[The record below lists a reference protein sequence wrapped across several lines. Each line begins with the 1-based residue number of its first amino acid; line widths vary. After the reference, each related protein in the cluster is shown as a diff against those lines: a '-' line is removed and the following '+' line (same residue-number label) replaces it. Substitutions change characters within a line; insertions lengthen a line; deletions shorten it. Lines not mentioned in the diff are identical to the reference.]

1 VVAPS
6 VLDMGSARVT
16 TDAPAGVL
24 AGLRDHRAA
33 AEAHEVAILEA
44 AAAWA
49 DLHPPES
56 IHDAAYVEG
65 TEGIEGEVALAGE
78 GAPLVAEY
86 A

>member
-1 VVAPS
+1 
-6 VLDMGSARVT
+6 MGSARVT

-65 TEGIEGEVALAGE
+65 TEGEVALAGE